1 MSKQKVVILDGYNLN
16 PGDNPW
22 TDVESICDITVYDR
36 TSQSEII
43 ERVGGAWGILLSKA
57 LMTKE
62 TMQKLPNLKY
72 IGILATGFNMIDIS
86 AAKELGITV
95 TNVRGYGPQSVAQ
108 LVMAFIL
115 SFSFRIPEHNLSVHN
130 GGWCNAPDFS
140 FADYPLIELQGKTL
154 GIFGFGDIGKETHK
168 FASAFGMNVLVCSRT
183 KKDGVT
189 NVSKEELFSKSD
201 FISMSA
207 PLNDDTKGVVN
218 KELISKMKSTAFLI
232 NTSRGAVIVEEDLA
246 HALNNGIIAGAALD
260 VLSVEPPSENNPLL
274 SAKNCYITPHF
285 AGSTFEA
292 RVRLMKMVY
301 ENLKAFLDNKAIN
314 VLTV

>member
-1 MSKQKVVILDGYNLN
+1 MTKQKVVILDGYNLN

-22 TDVESICDITVYDR
+22 TDVESICDIAVYDR
-36 TSQSEII
+36 TSHDKII
-43 ERVGGAWGILLSKA
+43 ERVGDAWGILLSKTF
-57 LMTKE
+57 MTKE
-62 TMQKLPNLKY
+62 IMQKLPNLKY
-72 IGILATGFNMIDIS
+72 IGILATGFNIVDIS

-115 SFSFRIPEHNLSVHN
+115 SFSFRIPEHNASVHN
-130 GGWCNAPDFS
+130 GDWCKAPDFS

-168 FASAFGMNVLVCSRT
+168 LASAFGMNVLVCSRT

-246 HALNNGIIAGAALD
+246 NALNNGIIAGAALD

-274 SAKNCYITPHF
+274 NAKNCYITPHF
-285 AGSTFEA
+285 AGLTFEA
-292 RVRLMKMVY
+292 RVRLMGMVY
-301 ENLKAFLDNKAIN
+301 ENVKAFLDNKPIN

>member
-22 TDVESICDITVYDR
+22 TNIESICDITVYDR
-36 TSQSEII
+36 TSQNEII
-43 ERVGGAWGILLSKA
+43 ERVGDAWGILLSKT

-72 IGILATGFNMIDIS
+72 IGILATGFNMIDIL

-108 LVMAFIL
+108 LAMAFIL
-115 SFSFRIPEHNLSVHN
+115 SFSFRIPEHNAAVHN
-130 GGWCNAPDFS
+130 GDWCKAPDFS
-140 FADYPLIELQGKTL
+140 FANYPLMELEGKTL

-183 KKDGVT
+183 KKEGVT

-207 PLNDDTKGVVN
+207 PLNDDTKGIIN
-218 KELISKMKSTAFLI
+218 KELLSKMKSTAFII

-246 HALNNGIIAGAALD
+246 HALNNNIIAGAAVD
-260 VLSVEPPSENNPLL
+260 VLSIEPPSDSNPLL

-285 AGSTFEA
+285 AGLTFEA
-292 RVRLMKMVY
+292 RVRLTRMVY
-301 ENLKAFLDNKAIN
+301 ENMKAFMGNKPIN